1 MDQMTEFDKI
11 VKNHENEIGS
21 IQRAIQ
27 PLIKAGLKVTD
38 EDLLSLSYEGALKGT
53 SRRHCRSRG

>member
-1 MDQMTEFDKI
+1 MEQVMTEFDKLI
-11 VKNHENEIGS
+11 KEHENEIGS

-38 EDLLSLSYEGALKGT
+38 EDLLSLHYEGA
-53 SRRHCRSRG
+53 R